1 MLDAGLGKIYQST
14 AKKSLNILMSTKPN
28 YEKFGQTAEAWATFK
43 AEALAHMSATAARR
57 GMITYGD
64 LAAQMTSVAVQA
76 HDQMLWEI
84 IGDVARDEG
93 TAGRGLLS
101 VVVVHKHGDMEPG
114 KGFFEL
120 AKFFKRDTRDRTVCF
135 VEELKTVYHY
145 WSVARP
151 QRKGAPPP

>member
-1 MLDAGLGKIYQST
+1 MPSR
-14 AKKSLNILMSTKPN
+14 PN
-28 YEKFGQTAEAWATFK
+28 YEKFGQTAHAWATFK
-43 AEALAHMSATAARR
+43 AEARAYMSATAARR

-76 HDQMLWEI
+76 PDQMLWEI

-93 TAGRGLLS
+93 AAGRGLLS

-120 AKFFKRDTRDRTVCF
+120 AKYFKRNTRDRTACF
-135 VEELKTVYHY
+135 VAELKTVYQY
-145 WSVARP
+145 WSVTQP